1 MGYLY
6 LLFGF
11 QPKLSTRLFG
21 ESERILH
28 QPKSEPDRVCQ
39 MCASSA
45 KLSEIQSCSREKQ
58 ALQAVDS
65 EGT

>member
-11 QPKLSTRLFG
+11 QPKLPAHLLG
-21 ESERILH
+21 EGERVLI
-28 QPKSEPDRVCQ
+28 QPKSEADRVCQ

-45 KLSEIQSCSREKQ
+45 KLAETRPFSAGKTGFASC
-58 ALQAVDS
+58 
-65 EGT
+65 